1 MMENYLFNCGM
12 CGATTVMCIMS
23 GRMPS
28 LLVPARQKL
37 RKEKRQI
44 LNIKKTY
51 TEDSI
56 ESLSPLAFTRLRPG
70 VYVGSTEY
78 STQLLIEIVSNAVD
92 EFRAGHGDKIT
103 VTIKKDNTFIVED
116 NGQGFIT
123 NLLREDGKTVLEAAF
138 SVLNT
143 SGKYTDDGVYD
154 GVALGLNGI
163 GSKLATY
170 LSHWLEVFSWRDG
183 KYEHI
188 WFKEGVFNKRDCGD
202 WKNVDKP
209 SGTLV
214 QWQPSEEF
222 FTNIEVDLA
231 AITKL
236 FKVLA
241 CLCPGLTIILEQE
254 DKPTQTFVS
263 KAGLSDLA
271 DEAVKGKEILK
282 NRLNIHYEGGKNKLD
297 LVLTYTNAYSATIVP
312 YVNAGLTDAG
322 PHITQFKTT
331 LTREMNKFFREK
343 GWLKDKEENLS
354 GDDCQEGLYVAFN
367 ITSPGVAYDAQTK
380 SRLVK
385 IDMKPFTSVIAEELG
400 YWFVTNEKDLK
411 IICDKALNARK
422 ARAAAK
428 KARDAVREPK
438 KKETGL
444 RASLAL
450 SNKFI
455 DCTSKDPKERK
466 LFILEGVSAG
476 AAAIEAR
483 NPKTDCIYLL
493 RGKILSPLK
502 SDTTKLLQNQEIS
515 DLVRIIGGSFG
526 NTFDV
531 NKINFD
537 KIVIFSDSDSD
548 GDQICLLLMGLFY
561 TYMKD
566 LVLAGKL
573 YRGAAPLYTLTK
585 GKEEHLFYTDKEYRN
600 WQAKNSTSGYTV
612 LRGKGTGEMN
622 PDDLHRL
629 CFNSE
634 RFKRFVVD
642 NPEETNA
649 LLTILLGPAVPP
661 RKQYIYD
668 NATELGFHFE

>member
-1 MMENYLFNCGM
+1 M
-12 CGATTVMCIMS
+12 
-23 GRMPS
+23 
-28 LLVPARQKL
+28 
-37 RKEKRQI
+37 
-44 LNIKKTY
+44 NIKKAAKTY
-51 TEDSI
+51 TENSI
-56 ESLSPLAFTRLRPG
+56 ESLSPLEFTRLRPG

-92 EFRAGHGDKIT
+92 EYRAGHGDTIN
-103 VTIKKDNTFIVED
+103 VTIKKDNTIIVED
-116 NGQGFIT
+116 NGQGFIPG
-123 NLLREDGKTVLEAAF
+123 LMREDGKSVLESAF

-143 SGKYTDDGVYD
+143 SGKYTDEGVYD

-163 GSKLATY
+163 GAKLATY
-170 LSHWLEVFSWRDG
+170 LSHWLEVISWRDG
-183 KYEHI
+183 KYEHV
-188 WFKEGVFNKRDCGD
+188 WFKEGIFQKRDCGKWD
-202 WKNVDKP
+202 NKDHP

-222 FTNIEVDLA
+222 FTNVEVDLP
-231 AITKL
+231 AIIKL

-241 CLCPGLTIILEQE
+241 CLCPGLTIIFNQE
-254 DKPTQTFVS
+254 GKDTLRFVS
-263 KAGLSDLA
+263 KAGLSDLV

-282 NRLNIHYEGGKNKLD
+282 NRLNINYENGKNKLD
-297 LVLTYTNAYSATIVP
+297 LVLTYTDTYSATIVP
-312 YVNAGLTDAG
+312 YVNAGLTDSG
-322 PHITQFKTT
+322 PHITQLKTT

-367 ITSPGVAYDAQTK
+367 ITAPGVAYDAQTK
-380 SRLVK
+380 SRIVK
-385 IDMKPFTSVIAEELG
+385 LDMKPFTATIAEELG
-400 YWFVTNEKDLK
+400 YWFATNEKDVK
-411 IICDKALNARK
+411 AICDKALNARK

-466 LFILEGVSAG
+466 LFILEGLSAG

-502 SDTTKLLQNQEIS
+502 SDPTKLLQNQEIS
-515 DLVRIIGGSFG
+515 DLVRIIGAGFG
-526 NTFDV
+526 P
-531 NKINFD
+531 NFD
-537 KIVIFSDSDSD
+537 LSKANFSKVVIFSDSDSD

-566 LVLAGKL
+566 LVLDGRL
-573 YRGAAPLYTLTK
+573 YRGAAPLYTVSK
-585 GKEEHLFYTDKEYRN
+585 GQEEYLFYTDKEYRQ
-600 WQAKNSTSGYTV
+600 WQGKNSTTGYTV

-622 PDDLHRL
+622 PADLHRL

-642 NPEETNA
+642 NQEETSA
-649 LLTILLGPAVPP
+649 LLEILLGTAVAP